1 MSGLVRRRRTRR
13 RVDAGGFFERLL
25 DVSNEPSVFLVTRT
39 RRTMSF
45 RSVIAPTHGVIASS
59 RCRTNAPARCA
70 SASETVSQTRA
81 FSTRYPLRARR
92 RHLLRQSSSL
102 FVPVPSPFVCFCS
115 PRGRSSRLPSSVLAV
130 VQRAVG
136 CRHPPLAN
144 GPFFTAMSTNEVN
157 MTPLEPPTPTEGASA
172 VDGSSR
178 RRRVRALESTRLSGR
193 RGRAGLGLH
202 SNILCVKVHY
212 RGIYVLCHDARP
224 GAGDATLRRGPRGR
238 RCARCRRA
246 GDGRR

>member
-1 MSGLVRRRRTRR
+1 MRI
-13 RVDAGGFFERLL
+13 
-25 DVSNEPSVFLVTRT
+25 
-39 RRTMSF
+39 

-70 SASETVSQTRA
+70 YASETVLQTRA

-102 FVPVPSPFVCFCS
+102 FVPVPSPFLRLSS

-157 MTPLEPPTPTEGASA
+157 MTPLEPPTPTEGARA

-178 RRRVRALESTRLSGR
+178 RRRVRRSSRTRLSDR
-193 RGRAGLGLH
+193 RGRAGLGLQFI
-202 SNILCVKVHY
+202 ILCVKLQY
-212 RGIYVLCHDARP
+212 RRIFVYF
-224 GAGDATLRRGPRGR
+224 TTRGR
-238 RCARCRRA
+238 ARTARLCAADRA
-246 GDGRR
+246 GDGARDGGVRAMVGGDASRLSWSDDERAVDG